1 MKRIVLAALLLSIII
16 FDSRADADPTMAFGY
31 LTNTSG
37 DSNYD
42 YLETIFPNS
51 FANSLR
57 KSFNINV
64 LKPHEVNRLLAKDD
78 CTLEK
83 SYKDHDMQRLM
94 ERVSADF
101 FILGSFVTLPLNR
114 VQITMSMYAKGSN
127 TVFTFTNT
135 GRMET
140 EIFRLV
146 DRIASIM
153 VNFFG
158 RENLYRS
165 VSVRPGARLGIITNI
180 DGADLND
187 LYYTFMLKGYRIA
200 GMQGNYLKGIV
211 TQDEIERFKFVSAVN
226 NSFDLITD
234 TRTFTFRFGPWA
246 GERYLDRISDIR
258 YVYRVY
264 DLEYQK
270 TRNDVLSKLSAR
282 FGGID
287 NLLIIGFD
295 RGVRRAWVR
304 CLDVREKDLVWM
316 QSNITGGT
324 SGEIAAK
331 MIERMSSPVEE

>member
-1 MKRIVLAALLLSIII
+1 MKRIAVPALLLSIII
-16 FDSRADADPTMAFGY
+16 FTARADADPTMAFGY
-31 LTNTSG
+31 LANTTG

-57 KSFNINV
+57 KSFKINV
-64 LKPHEVNRLLAKDD
+64 LKPNEVNGRLARHDLV
-78 CTLEK
+78 LEK
-83 SYKDHDMQRLM
+83 SYRDHEMQSIM
-94 ERVSADF
+94 EKVSADF

-114 VQITMSMYAKGSN
+114 VQITMSLYARGSG

-158 RENLYRS
+158 SDNLYRTEA
-165 VSVRPGARLGIITNI
+165 VRPGARLGIITNI

-187 LYYTFMLKGYRIA
+187 LYFTFMSRGYKVA
-200 GMQGNYLKGIV
+200 SLQGNYLKGIV
-211 TQDEIERFKFVSAVN
+211 SRDEIERFRYVSAAN

-246 GERYLDRISDIR
+246 GERYLDRISGIR
-258 YVYRVY
+258 YAYKVY
-264 DLEYQK
+264 DLEFQK
-270 TRNDVLSKLSAR
+270 TRNEVLGKLSAR

-287 NLLIIGFD
+287 NLIVIGFD
-295 RGVRRAWVR
+295 QKVQKAWVR
-304 CLDVREKDLVWM
+304 CLNVREKDLVWM
-316 QSNITGGT
+316 QSNITGKT

-331 MIERMSSPVEE
+331 MIEKMSAPVEE